1 MQLMVRYILQSGNST
16 LRYELCSRVCTVGRN
31 PGNQI
36 CLSDASVSSFHA
48 ELTVI
53 PDGGGIRIRDLKST
67 NGTFVNGEAIT
78 DAVVNPGESLQ
89 FGALEFQ
96 LTGETVE
103 IKVPTAATPKV
114 AQASGTVQTLSDGTL
129 ACSRNPGLPAT
140 HQALGGCGAVV
151 KCPAYFAVSSLRSTK
166 LAGGTAGTLLFCPDC
181 NARCEGIP
189 GVSLTQPKKKSLF
202 ARLTETVQ
210 MSLSR

>member
-1 MQLMVRYILQSGNST
+1 M
-16 LRYELCSRVCTVGRN
+16 GRN

-36 CLSDASVSSFHA
+36 CLSDPSVSSFHA
-48 ELTVI
+48 ELIVI
-53 PDGGGIRIRDLKST
+53 PDGGGIRLRDLQST
-67 NGTFVNGEAIT
+67 NGTFVNGESIT
-78 DAVVNPGESLQ
+78 DAVVSSGHSLQ

-103 IKVPTAATPKV
+103 IKVPTAAAPKI
-114 AQASGTVQTLSDGTL
+114 ARASGSVQTLTDGTL
-129 ACSRNPGLPAT
+129 ACSRNPELPAT

-151 KCPAYFAVSSLRSTK
+151 KCPGYFAVSSLRSTK

-189 GVSLTQPKKKSLF
+189 GVSPVQPKKKSLF
-202 ARLTETVQ
+202 ARLTETVH
-210 MSLSR
+210 MSFSR